1 MAHLRLTR
9 VVSPGTGNDVSF
21 DPVTNT
27 ARGLRLFRDGWRIC
41 GVVPTRA
48 AVAAEMPAEPPAGV
62 PLAPPDREV
71 WGGMS
76 VFGRLRPLLDTAL
89 DRAVVPGYTR
99 IGYQLRRSSWAGDPP
114 PGALRGRTALVTG
127 ANRGL
132 GKAIAAGLAGLGATV
147 LLTVRDR
154 NSGEQ
159 ARDEIVAESGAD
171 VRVEVCDVS
180 SLGAVRTFAA
190 DLRTRVPRLDVLIHN
205 AGLLPAT
212 RDETDD
218 GHEITL
224 ATHVLGPIL
233 LTELLTPILAES
245 DDPRVILMSSG
256 GMYTQSL
263 PVEDPEYRTGRYRGA
278 VAYAR
283 TKRMQVA
290 FTPILAR
297 RWADRRIRVYSMH
310 PGWADTPG
318 VAASLPGF
326 RAVTGPLLRT
336 LQEGADT
343 AVWLAATSPGPPTG
357 TFWHDRRPRPEHY
370 LPWTRSNDHDR
381 DLLWRYCATAIGLA
395 AS

>member
-1 MAHLRLTR
+1 MGR
-9 VVSPGTGNDVSF
+9 
-21 DPVTNT
+21 
-27 ARGLRLFRDGWRIC
+27 
-41 GVVPTRA
+41 
-48 AVAAEMPAEPPAGV
+48 
-62 PLAPPDREV
+62 
-71 WGGMS
+71 MS

-89 DRAVVPGYTR
+89 DRTVVPGYTR
-99 IGYQLRRSSWAGDPP
+99 IGYRLRQSGWAGDPP

-132 GKAIAAGLAGLGATV
+132 GKAIAAGLAGLDATV

-154 NSGEQ
+154 ESGER

-180 SLGAVRTFAA
+180 DLGAVRAFAA
-190 DLRTRVPRLDVLIHN
+190 DLRTRVSRLDVLIHN
-205 AGLLPAT
+205 AGLLPAA
-212 RDETDD
+212 RGETDD

-233 LTELLTPILAES
+233 LTELLTPMLAAS

-263 PVEDPEYRTGRYRGA
+263 PVEDPEYRIGRYRGA

-297 RWADRRIRVYSMH
+297 RWADRHIRVYSMH

-318 VAASLPGF
+318 VASSLPGF

-336 LQEGADT
+336 LEEGADT
-343 AVWLAATSPGPPTG
+343 AVWLAATSPAPPTG
-357 TFWHDRRPRPEHY
+357 IFWHDRRPRPEHY
-370 LPWTRSNDHDR
+370 LPWTRSSDSDR
-381 DLLWRYCATAIGLA
+381 PGQRRLA
-395 AS
+395 VRQRVLDDGQPGQ